1 MYNYTYT
8 HPDARAAGAK
18 EEATLAA
25 KAQSSCV
32 CSVLSQINK
41 IHIYI
46 HTYIYTHEICMN
58 IHTHI
63 QMRAQLVPKKSK
75 TLAAK
80 AQRSCVCSAHSQINK
95 IHIYIHTYI
104 YTH

>member
-80 AQRSCVCSAHSQINK
+80 AQRMSLAAKSGAMPEIAAR
-95 IHIYIHTYI
+95 
-104 YTH
+104 